1 MLEKWYSSGLFVHGD
16 IAGSTMCQV
25 SPSMAGPF
33 KIIDVLH
40 LATVKVQLPVV
51 CRAHPVFDVVV
62 VRNFVENT
70 SLRGTREKT
79 P

>member
-1 MLEKWYSSGLFVHGD
+1 
-16 IAGSTMCQV
+16 MCQV

-40 LATVKVQLPVV
+40 LATAKVQLPVV

-70 SLRGTREKT
+70 SVRSTREKT
-79 P
+79 PQADFRLGWK